1 MLSICRTMPESI
13 KRHVGVFLVGSLIF
27 SLALAIA
34 GFIASYDARQRMAG
48 FASDIHTVTGTIT
61 NKRIADISN
70 NHVYWLY
77 NVSRNQ
83 IYSLDVS
90 FQTEDGNFHYQS
102 TDVSPTTY
110 NVFGVGSTIKV
121 TYVRSNPE
129 LFYVAND
136 VPTYQDTAIFAAM
149 FQYGTIA
156 SLLLLIF
163 LAANVFWD
171 RDGRSQV
178 DQTASRQSGEGSLRP
193 PRPQPRMGFGKRH

>member
-34 GFIASYDARQRMAG
+34 RFIASYDARQRMAG

-90 FQTEDGNFHYQS
+90 CQTEDDKFHYQS

-136 VPTYQDTAIFAAM
+136 VPTYQDTAIFAA
-149 FQYGTIA
+149 
-156 SLLLLIF
+156 
-163 LAANVFWD
+163 
-171 RDGRSQV
+171 
-178 DQTASRQSGEGSLRP
+178 
-193 PRPQPRMGFGKRH
+193 